1 MNQIKILFSTLLITL
16 LFHSSAVAQSPWLW
30 EMTLQE
36 ANVGNMMNKPTAI
49 HIDPDEERYYVVDS
63 GNNRLLSY
71 NRIGEFLSG
80 FTAGN
85 QLQGPFDMVREKGVL
100 WVVEKGRNSITKIDL
115 QKKKIIPKQLKYKNA
130 PIYADRLEKSGN
142 IFYLLDKA
150 SGSIFALNDKLE
162 ILNRFACDKCSKGFV
177 DFKIINNE
185 IFALE
190 QHDKAVFVFSIAG
203 DLQRTVQLEK
213 SNLDFPRAL
222 AVDESG
228 YIYILDRHLGEIVVF
243 SSEGEFKYSFL
254 SAGQARGQLYYPI
267 EIRFDPWGQLCVV
280 EEGNGRVQIFTH
292 R

>member
-1 MNQIKILFSTLLITL
+1 MNQMKLLYSALLITL
-16 LFHSSAVAQSPWLW
+16 FFHSSALAQSPWFW
-30 EMTLQE
+30 EITLQE
-36 ANVGNMMNKPTAI
+36 ANVGNMLRHPPAI
-49 HIDPDEERYYVVDS
+49 YIDPDEERYYVVDS

-85 QLQGPFDMVREKGVL
+85 QLQGPFDMVREKGGL

-115 QKKKIIPKQLKYKNA
+115 QAKKILPKQLKYKNV
-130 PIYADRLEKSGN
+130 PVYADRLEKADN

-162 ILNRFACDKCSKGFV
+162 ILNRFACDKCSSGFV
-177 DFKIINNE
+177 DFKIKNNE

-190 QHDKAVFVFSIAG
+190 QHDKAVYVFSITA
-203 DLQRTVQLEK
+203 DLQRKVQLEK
-213 SNLDFPRAL
+213 SNLDFARAL

-280 EEGNGRVQIFTH
+280 EEGNGRVQIFSH
-292 R
+292 K

>member
-1 MNQIKILFSTLLITL
+1 MNQIKILCSAILITL
-16 LFHSSAVAQSPWLW
+16 FFHSSALAQSPWLW

-36 ANVGNMMNKPTAI
+36 ANVGNLMNQPTAL

-80 FTAGN
+80 FTGGN
-85 QLQGPFDMVREKGVL
+85 QLQGPFDMVREKGIL

-130 PIYADRLEKSGN
+130 PIYADRLEKADN
-142 IFYLLDKA
+142 LFFLLDKG
-150 SGSIFALNDKLE
+150 SGSIFALNDELE
-162 ILNRFACDKCSKGFV
+162 ILKRFACDKCSNGFV
-177 DFKIINNE
+177 DFKIQNNE

-190 QHDKAVFVFSIAG
+190 QKDKAVHVFSIAG
-203 DLQRTVQLEK
+203 DLQRKVQLDK

-228 YIYILDRHLGEIVVF
+228 FIYILDRHLGEIIVF

-267 EIRFDPWGQLCVV
+267 EIRFDPWGRLCVV